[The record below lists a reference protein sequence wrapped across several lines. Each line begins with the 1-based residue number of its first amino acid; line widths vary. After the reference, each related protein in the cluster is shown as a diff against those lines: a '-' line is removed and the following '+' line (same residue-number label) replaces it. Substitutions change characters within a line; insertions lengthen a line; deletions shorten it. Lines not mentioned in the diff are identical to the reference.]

1 RQITTTYI
9 EKLEDSDITRVYS
22 PGYTAPEQ
30 LQGQAVFRSDFFA
43 LGRTFI
49 HLMTGIYPNDLPKTQ
64 TNQLFWHNLAPQISN
79 YLQDLI
85 DRTIALSPLD
95 RPHAGAILDRLNG
108 VSEQPTAV
116 WHNRPPRS
124 WQREAILILNSSMAI
139 AFLVIGMRYLG
150 WLQPMELMAFDRLM
164 QLRPLESPDS
174 RIVLITVDEADIQY
188 QDRQN
193 MSLRWSLAD
202 EALAQLLVKIKPYQP
217 RTIGID
223 IYRDFAVESD
233 YPNLAQ
239 ELQTSDR
246 LYAVCKVAAPQ
257 DGNSEGTPPPPEVP
271 LSRLGFSDFVADSGD
286 VIRRQLIHLNP
297 PTTSSCKTEY
307 AFSLQLALDYLHR
320 NGIESRITPAGD
332 LQIGTST
339 FKPITQHSGGYQG
352 IDAAGYQILLNYRSL
367 KSVQNIAPQISL
379 RDILSDRY
387 SAQLQNLIKDR
398 LIIIGVIASSSS
410 DDWQTPYSRQSSLVQ
425 KQIAGVYIQAQMIG
439 QIISTA
445 IDHRPL
451 IWWWSDFWSTIWIGG
466 WGLLGGI
473 LGWYLRRPLLLGSA
487 IAGAVFGQD
496 AARGEILKQ
505 MNGLVGIQG
514 AQVIETALANADQP
528 QLGSIASIISVIIL
542 LIGASGVFAQLQ
554 EALNTVWNVK
564 AKPEK
569 QGIWE
574 FIRKRILS
582 FGMVLA
588 IGFLLLVSLIL
599 SAMLSGIS
607 NLDINLLPGF
617 DPLWEIVNFVISF
630 GFVSL
635 LFALIYKYLPDVK
648 IRWKDVWVGA
658 IITALLFTIG
668 KYLIGLYLGQGS
680 LGSTYGAA
688 GSLIIFL
695 AWVFYSAQILLF
707 GAEFTQVYARKYGRK
722 IVPNSHAEL
731 TKSISSAP
739 FVKII
744 SEGSH

>member
-1 RQITTTYI
+1 MQIRIKTI
-9 EKLEDSDITRVYS
+9 FKLIQESFTEWQEDKASLLAAALAYYTVFSIT
-22 PGYTAPEQ
+22 
-30 LQGQAVFRSDFFA
+30 
-43 LGRTFI
+43 
-49 HLMTGIYPNDLPKTQ
+49 
-64 TNQLFWHNLAPQISN
+64 
-79 YLQDLI
+79 
-85 DRTIALSPLD
+85 PL
-95 RPHAGAILDRLNG
+95 
-108 VSEQPTAV
+108 
-116 WHNRPPRS
+116 
-124 WQREAILILNSSMAI
+124 
-139 AFLVIGMRYLG
+139 LVI
-150 WLQPMELMAFDRLM
+150 
-164 QLRPLESPDS
+164 
-174 RIVLITVDEADIQY
+174 
-188 QDRQN
+188 
-193 MSLRWSLAD
+193 
-202 EALAQLLVKIKPYQP
+202 
-217 RTIGID
+217 
-223 IYRDFAVESD
+223 
-233 YPNLAQ
+233 
-239 ELQTSDR
+239 
-246 LYAVCKVAAPQ
+246 
-257 DGNSEGTPPPPEVP
+257 
-271 LSRLGFSDFVADSGD
+271 
-286 VIRRQLIHLNP
+286 
-297 PTTSSCKTEY
+297 
-307 AFSLQLALDYLHR
+307 
-320 NGIESRITPAGD
+320 
-332 LQIGTST
+332 
-339 FKPITQHSGGYQG
+339 
-352 IDAAGYQILLNYRSL
+352 
-367 KSVQNIAPQISL
+367 
-379 RDILSDRY
+379 
-387 SAQLQNLIKDR
+387 
-398 LIIIGVIASSSS
+398 
-410 DDWQTPYSRQSSLVQ
+410 
-425 KQIAGVYIQAQMIG
+425 
-439 QIISTA
+439 A
-445 IDHRPL
+445 I
-451 IWWWSDFWSTIWIGG
+451 
-466 WGLLGGI
+466 
-473 LGWYLRRPLLLGSA
+473 A

-574 FIRKRILS
+574 FIRKRLLS

-722 IVPNSHAEL
+722 ILPNSHAEL
-731 TKSISSAP
+731 TKSI
-739 FVKII
+739 
-744 SEGSH
+744 